1 MKRTAVATAT
11 AVGIALAFAHPWD
24 AQREP
29 GRVFLPHLSQRL
41 APASIPV
48 PAPRPVYRPATAGA
62 LIDALTVPRAM
73 VLPEPGVYRLGRDA
87 GVAPGVWLNGRNAV
101 EIRWHGLAVD
111 GAPGARITGLT
122 LRDCKADCITI
133 QRSPGV
139 LIEDVRAIAP
149 SGDGLID
156 IIRTSGTVTL
166 RDVDMI
172 GPHAKCGLI
181 GHQWA
186 PADAGLTV
194 LLERVTYT
202 DCFERVPKVHRATVT
217 LRDVTITRWRGD
229 GIDVQ
234 LGGRVILDGVTFE
247 PGPKSHD
254 RWQTASGGT
263 VEVRRCVAD

>member
-1 MKRTAVATAT
+1 MRRATIAAAT
-11 AVGIALAFAHPWD
+11 GLGIVLAFAHPWS
-24 AQREP
+24 P
-29 GRVFLPHLSQRL
+29 GEWTSDNMVYLPHVSQRQ
-41 APASIPV
+41 
-48 PAPRPVYRPATAGA
+48 PRPAATAVPRPTYRPASAGA
-62 LIDALTVPRAM
+62 LIDALTVPGAL

-87 GVAPGVWLNGRNAV
+87 RVAPGVTLNGRGGV
-101 EIRWHGLAVD
+101 EIRWHGLDMD
-111 GAPGARITGLT
+111 GAAGAQVLGLA
-122 LRDCKADCITI
+122 LRDCAADCISVT
-133 QRSPGV
+133 RAPGV
-139 LIEDVRAIAP
+139 LIQDVRVFAP

-156 IIRTSGTVTL
+156 IIRTTGAVTL

-172 GPHAKCGLI
+172 GPHPKCGLI
-181 GHQWA
+181 GHQWV
-186 PADAGLTV
+186 PSDAGLTV

-247 PGPKSHD
+247 PGPKSHE

-263 VEVRRCVAD
+263 VEVR